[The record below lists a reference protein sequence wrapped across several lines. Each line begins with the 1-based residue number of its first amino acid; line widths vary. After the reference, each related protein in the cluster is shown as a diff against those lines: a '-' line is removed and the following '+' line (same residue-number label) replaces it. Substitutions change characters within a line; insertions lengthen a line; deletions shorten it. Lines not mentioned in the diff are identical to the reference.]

1 MQTTRTLTIGLISLA
16 LFTTSYAQASTTSD
30 TSECPDIPNAQE
42 RGEQF
47 RKQLVAI
54 QENSS
59 AVTVAELKAQLKR
72 KQCAVSLQP
81 PTTTELSPADLYE
94 HRRDAV
100 VVVGSLT
107 KCGRCSKWHLSSASG
122 FFIGEDGILVSN
134 HHVIEKRDDDSVVGV
149 MTYAGDVFPITEVLA
164 SDAKADVAIMRV
176 EGKGFKTL
184 RLAEGCRVGDPV
196 WVLGH
201 PRSRYY
207 HLTDGMVSGFYER
220 SDGATKMDIT
230 ADFGL
235 GSSGAPVFDA
245 AGNVV
250 GVASSTSPL
259 IVKDTHNTA
268 AADKGKT
275 SKHQRPSHAQM
286 IFKQCVPVDRLRA
299 LCK

>member
-1 MQTTRTLTIGLISLA
+1 LISLG
-16 LFTTSYAQASTTSD
+16 LLTTSYAQTAVASDSP
-30 TSECPDIPNAQE
+30 ECPDIPNAQE
-42 RGEQF
+42 RGERF
-47 RKQLVAI
+47 RRQLVAI
-54 QENSS
+54 QESGS
-59 AVTVAELKAQLKR
+59 AVTVAKLKAQLKR

-81 PTTTELSPADLYE
+81 PTTTEISPADLYE
-94 HRRDAV
+94 RRRDAV
-100 VVVGSLT
+100 AVVGSLT
-107 KCGRCSKWHLSSASG
+107 NCGRCSKWHLSSATG
-122 FFIGEDGILVSN
+122 FFISEDGILVSN

-164 SDAKADVAIMRV
+164 SDAKADVVIMRV

-184 RLAEGCRVGDPV
+184 RLAEGCRIGDPV

-207 HLTDGMVSGFYER
+207 HLSDGMVSGFYER
-220 SDGATKMDIT
+220 SDGTTKMDIT

-250 GVASSTSPL
+250 GVVSSTSPL
-259 IVKDTHNTA
+259 MIKGTNSKA
-268 AADKGKT
+268 AADKEKS
-275 SKHQRPSHAQM
+275 SKQQRPAHAQM

-299 LCK
+299 LCR